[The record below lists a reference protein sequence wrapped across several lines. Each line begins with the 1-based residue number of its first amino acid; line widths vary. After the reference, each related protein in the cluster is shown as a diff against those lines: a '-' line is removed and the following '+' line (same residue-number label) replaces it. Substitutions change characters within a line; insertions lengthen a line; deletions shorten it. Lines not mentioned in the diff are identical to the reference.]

1 MMKNSLTVDFS
12 ATDKFPEINY
22 GLKMTVRNAIRT
34 ALEHEEFDMDA
45 QVSVTFCDNAYIRE
59 LNKEYRGKDKH
70 TDVLSFPMYD
80 FYGGEEPEVM
90 DGEPIMLGD
99 VVISLERCREQAE
112 EIGNGFLHEIAFL
125 TAHSLLHLLGYDHER
140 GEEDEAEQ
148 CLAQKEIIDEM
159 LKNHLIED

>member
-1 MMKNSLTVDFS
+1 MVKNSLTVDFS

-34 ALEHEEFDMDA
+34 ALEHEEFDTDA

-112 EIGNGFLHEIAFL
+112 EIGNSFLHEIAFL

-148 CLAQKEIIDEM
+148 CRAQKEIIDVM

>member
-1 MMKNSLTVDFS
+1 MKNSLTVDFS

-22 GLKMTVRNAIRT
+22 ELKMTVRNAIRT

-112 EIGNGFLHEIAFL
+112 EIGNSFLHEIAFL

>member
-1 MMKNSLTVDFS
+1 MKNSLTVDFS

-112 EIGNGFLHEIAFL
+112 EIGHSFLREVSFL
-125 TAHSLLHLLGYDHER
+125 AIHSTLHLLGYDHER
-140 GEEDEAEQ
+140 SKEDDEAQ
-148 CLAQKEIIDEM
+148 CAAQREIFKTLNFE
-159 LKNHLIED
+159 E